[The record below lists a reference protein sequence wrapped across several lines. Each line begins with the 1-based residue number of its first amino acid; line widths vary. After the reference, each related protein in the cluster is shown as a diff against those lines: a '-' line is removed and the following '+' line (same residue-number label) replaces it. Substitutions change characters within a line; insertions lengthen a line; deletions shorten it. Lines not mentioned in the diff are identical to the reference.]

1 VIVLV
6 ITTYEISLGV
16 FMNDDGGFCHPED
29 METRVLCFKHA
40 KTFNERLDKRR
51 ENVQQN
57 YLVIWRIIF

>member
-1 VIVLV
+1 
-6 ITTYEISLGV
+6 
-16 FMNDDGGFCHPED
+16 MNDDGGFCHPED

>member
-1 VIVLV
+1 MKNSNKVIVLV

-40 KTFNERLDKRR
+40 KTFNERNSI
-51 ENVQQN
+51 NVEKM
-57 YLVIWRIIF
+57 FSKTT